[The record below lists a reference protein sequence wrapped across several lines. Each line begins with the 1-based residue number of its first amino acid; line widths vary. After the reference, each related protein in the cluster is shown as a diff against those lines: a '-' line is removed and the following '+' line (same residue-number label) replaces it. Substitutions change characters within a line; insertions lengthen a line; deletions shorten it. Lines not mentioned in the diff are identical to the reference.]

1 MKIALVSPYDLAVP
15 GGVNSHIHHLADHF
29 IELGHDV
36 RLIAPSSDVDHLSPN
51 AIVIGHPRSI
61 PAGGSIARMSMSP
74 RLGSPVR
81 RILAEEQFDVV
92 HVHEPL
98 VSFMTIQFL
107 RFSNAIN
114 VGTFHAARE
123 SGARLY
129 TYTRRLLKTCFRRL
143 DGKIAVSQA
152 AASLIAPHFP
162 GYYNIIP
169 NGVEIE
175 RFAAPVTPIPELD
188 DGMVNILSVG
198 RLEKR
203 KGQRYLLRAFS
214 QVKALRPETRL
225 VIVGGYGER
234 QRRAYENW
242 VRGHDLR
249 DVVFA
254 GFVSDADLP
263 RYHRSAQVF
272 CAPNTG
278 NESQGIILLEA
289 MAAGRPVVASNIG
302 GFAGVVTHGVEG
314 LLVPPKDNDSLAV
327 ALLQLVDDARLR
339 ESMGAAGRELAQQF
353 SWERVAQRV
362 LSYYERLA
370 YEKRTAPTASK
381 LVEA

>member
-15 GGVNSHIHHLADHF
+15 GGVNSHIHHLAEHF
-29 IELGHDV
+29 VARGHEV
-36 RLIAPSSDVDHLSPN
+36 RLIAPASDVRNLSPL
-51 AIVIGHPRSI
+51 AIVVGRPRSI
-61 PAGGSIARMSMSP
+61 PAGGSIARMAISP
-74 RLGSPVR
+74 RLADPVR
-81 RILAEEQFDVV
+81 RVLAEEQFDVV

-107 RFSNAIN
+107 RFSKAVN

-129 TYTRRLLKTCFRRL
+129 TYTRRLLKHCFRRL

-152 AASLIAPHFP
+152 AAALIAPHFP

-169 NGVEIE
+169 NGVDVE
-175 RFAAPVTPIPELD
+175 RFAAAQPLPELG

-198 RLEKR
+198 RLETR
-203 KGQRYLLRAFS
+203 KGQRFLLRAFAD
-214 QVKALRPETRL
+214 VKAQRPEARL
-225 VIVGGYGER
+225 VIVGGYNER
-234 QRRAYENW
+234 QRRAYERW
-242 VRGHDLR
+242 VAEHNLR

-254 GFVSDADLP
+254 GYVRDDELP

-289 MAAGRPVVASNIG
+289 MAAGCPVVASNIG

-314 LLVPPKDNDSLAV
+314 LLVRPKDSEALAE
-327 ALLQLVDDARLR
+327 ALLQLVDDPEMRR
-339 ESMGAAGRELAQQF
+339 SMGERGREAAQQY
-353 SWERVAQRV
+353 SWERVSQRV
-362 LSYYERLA
+362 LSYYERLL
-370 YEKRTAPTASK
+370 YERQAVLARGRQE
-381 LVEA
+381 VEA

>member
-129 TYTRRLLKTCFRRL
+129 TYTRRLLKTC
-143 DGKIAVSQA
+143 
-152 AASLIAPHFP
+152 
-162 GYYNIIP
+162 
-169 NGVEIE
+169 
-175 RFAAPVTPIPELD
+175 
-188 DGMVNILSVG
+188 
-198 RLEKR
+198 
-203 KGQRYLLRAFS
+203 
-214 QVKALRPETRL
+214 
-225 VIVGGYGER
+225 
-234 QRRAYENW
+234 
-242 VRGHDLR
+242 
-249 DVVFA
+249 
-254 GFVSDADLP
+254 
-263 RYHRSAQVF
+263 
-272 CAPNTG
+272 
-278 NESQGIILLEA
+278 
-289 MAAGRPVVASNIG
+289 
-302 GFAGVVTHGVEG
+302 
-314 LLVPPKDNDSLAV
+314 
-327 ALLQLVDDARLR
+327 
-339 ESMGAAGRELAQQF
+339 
-353 SWERVAQRV
+353 
-362 LSYYERLA
+362 
-370 YEKRTAPTASK
+370 
-381 LVEA
+381 